1 MQKTVFLSIAS
12 AVLLS
17 ACGGGGGGT
26 SATLGPFINFSSIPE
41 GAFTQTLDGISQE
54 VGFTQT
60 PEGIVTGVGVIS
72 EPGSGARATI
82 GENAAGQINA
92 SFSTT
97 AGTNAAFNEAAGDTF
112 GDIGGI
118 TATDSSDFDRSAFV
132 INPFAVVWEYQ
143 TFGVWL
149 TGLNGTSGRVA
160 TGSFGAPTA
169 ASGIPSS
176 GNASYS
182 GFAAGVHVDAAG
194 NATAVEALMTA
205 SANFTDRTLAFSTTN
220 TIDILEAPGTPQASL
235 NLNGTLTYSPGVN
248 GFTGPVTS
256 ASGGLSGTAAG
267 RFYGPNAQELGGTF
281 GLRGPGTSTYL
292 GGFGGVRQ

>member
-1 MQKTVFLSIAS
+1 MQKTVFFSIAS

-17 ACGGGGGGT
+17 ACGGGSGT
-26 SATLGPFINFSSIPE
+26 SATLAPFINFSSIPE

-60 PEGIVTGVGVIS
+60 PGGIVTDVSAIS
-72 EPGSGARATI
+72 APASGARATI

-97 AGTNAAFNEAAGDTF
+97 AGTNAAFNEAAGDLF
-112 GDIGGI
+112 GDVGFI
-118 TATDSSDFDRSAFV
+118 TATDSSNLDRSAFV
-132 INPFAVVWEYQ
+132 INPFAIAWEYQ

-149 TGLNGTSGRVA
+149 TGLNGTSGRA
-160 TGSFGAPTA
+160 AAGSFGASAA
-169 ASGIPSS
+169 ASAIPSS
-176 GNASYS
+176 GNATYS
-182 GFAAGVHVDAAG
+182 GLAAGVYVDAVG
-194 NATAVEALMTA
+194 NATVVDALMTA

-220 TIDILEAPGTPQASL
+220 TRDILATPGASLSNL

-248 GFTGPVTS
+248 SFTGSIAS
-256 ASGGLSGTAAG
+256 AGGGLAGTATG
-267 RFYGPNAQELGGTF
+267 RFYGPEAQELGGTF